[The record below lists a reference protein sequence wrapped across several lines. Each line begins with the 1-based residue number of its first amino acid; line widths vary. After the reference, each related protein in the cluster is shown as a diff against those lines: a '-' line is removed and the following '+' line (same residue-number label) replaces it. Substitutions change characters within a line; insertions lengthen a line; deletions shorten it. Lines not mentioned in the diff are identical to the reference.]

1 MASHT
6 LSENESGY
14 SPISGAIDAQPSGN
28 PSVGALFSAGG
39 ISDIVVYVFEK
50 DRGEPWWL
58 VKAICEWV
66 RIYQEDLQHP
76 EPKVAWDPAFL
87 ASFVS

>member
-1 MASHT
+1 MASP

-39 ISDIVVYVFEK
+39 KSGIVVYIFEK
-50 DRGEPWWL
+50 IVLNRGGWCRQCVSGQGVAEPPIL
-58 VKAICEWV
+58 YMSTA
-66 RIYQEDLQHP
+66 LN
-76 EPKVAWDPAFL
+76 KV
-87 ASFVS
+87 